1 MVATPRADGDEPVAS
16 PACPACDRDL
26 VGDNLTKDSI
36 LMSDSAILVIPRGF
50 RATGIK
56 AGLKASGTL
65 DMAVLAADQPC
76 AAAGTFTTNRV
87 CAAPVKWCREIL
99 PADDIRAIVI
109 NSGNANAAT
118 GDQGLANAQR
128 TAECAAALLGCQPE
142 QVLVASTGI
151 IGHQLPMDKI
161 EAGIAKA
168 VAELSASREAFQTA
182 AAAIMTTDTRPK
194 IVSQRQTIAGRD
206 VTLLGI
212 AKGAAMIGPRM
223 ATMLG
228 FLLTDAPLWANELQ
242 DILSDAVEHSFN
254 CLSVEGHTS
263 TNDTV
268 LLLSSTATTDPILKG
283 DDIAAF
289 AAMVRST
296 CETLARAIADDGEG
310 ASHLITVDVE
320 GCETFEDARTIARAV
335 ADSPL
340 VKTAIHGA
348 DPNWGRIVSAAGY
361 SGVSFDEEQLSLWI
375 NQVAVYED
383 GMPVPFDDGSLSQ
396 LIKSQR
402 DVHLRLVLKSGA
414 EAVRFW
420 TCDLTAEYIRLNAD
434 YTT

>member
-1 MVATPRADGDEPVAS
+1 MSDVATLA
-16 PACPACDRDL
+16 
-26 VGDNLTKDSI
+26 
-36 LMSDSAILVIPRGF
+36 IPRGF
-50 RATGIK
+50 RASGIT
-56 AGLKASGTL
+56 AGLKESGSL
-65 DMAVLAADQPC
+65 DMAVLAADGPC

-99 PADDIRAIVI
+99 PANDIRAVVI

-118 GDQGLANAQR
+118 GAQGLANARR
-128 TAECAAALLGCQPE
+128 TAERAATLLDCQPE
-142 QVLVASTGI
+142 QIAVASTGI

-161 EAGIAKA
+161 EAGIARA
-168 VAELSASREAFQTA
+168 VAGLSPDPSAFQTVA
-182 AAAIMTTDTRPK
+182 ASIMTTDTHPK
-194 IVSQRQTIAGRD
+194 IVSHRQTIAGQE

-223 ATMLG
+223 ATMLA
-228 FLLTDAPLWANELQ
+228 FLLTDAPLWANDLQ
-242 DILSDAVEHSFN
+242 EILSDAVEHSFN
-254 CLSVEGHTS
+254 CLSVEGHAS

-268 LLLSSTATTDPILKG
+268 LLLSSTAATAPILQG
-283 DDIAAF
+283 EDVAVF
-289 AAMVRST
+289 ARMVHST
-296 CETLARAIADDGEG
+296 CETLARAIANDGEG
-310 ASHLITVDVE
+310 ATHFITIDVE

-361 SGVSFDEEQLSLWI
+361 SGVEFDEEQLSLWI
-375 NQVAVYED
+375 NEVAVYQN
-383 GMPVPFDDGSLSQ
+383 GMPVAVDSEGLSRS
-396 LIKSQR
+396 IKSQR
-402 DVHLRLVLKSGA
+402 DVHLKLVFKSGT

>member
-1 MVATPRADGDEPVAS
+1 
-16 PACPACDRDL
+16 
-26 VGDNLTKDSI
+26 
-36 LMSDSAILVIPRGF
+36 MSDSATLAIPRGF
-50 RATGIK
+50 RASGIK
-56 AGLKASGTL
+56 AGLKASGSL
-65 DMAVLAADQPC
+65 DMAVLTADQPC

-128 TAECAAALLGCQPE
+128 TAECAADLLGCQPE

-151 IGHQLPMDKI
+151 IGHQLPMDRI

-168 VAELSASREAFQTA
+168 VAGLSASRDAFQTA

-254 CLSVEGHTS
+254 CLSVVGHTS

-268 LLLSSTATTDPILKG
+268 LLLSSATTTDPILKG

-296 CETLARAIADDGEG
+296 CETLARAIAGDGEG
-310 ASHLITVDVE
+310 ATHLITIDVE
-320 GCETFEDARTIARAV
+320 GCETFDDARTIARAI

-396 LIKSQR
+396 SIKSQR
-402 DVHLRLVLKSGA
+402 DVHLRLVLKSGG